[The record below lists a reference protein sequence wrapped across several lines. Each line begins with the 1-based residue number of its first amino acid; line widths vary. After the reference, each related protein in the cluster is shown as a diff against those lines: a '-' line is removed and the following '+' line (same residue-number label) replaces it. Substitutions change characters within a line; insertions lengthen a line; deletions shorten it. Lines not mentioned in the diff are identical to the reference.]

1 MNVFIWILQGV
12 LAAIFL
18 FAGVMKATRP
28 KSQLQSQMPWVEDF
42 SPAVV
47 TFIGTVEILAAIGL
61 VLPAALD
68 IAPILTPIAAT
79 GLCVQMVLA
88 AATHARR
95 KEPQAIVVNAVLF
108 VIAAVIAWARFGP
121 YSF

>member
-1 MNVFIWILQGV
+1 LNVFIWILQGV
-12 LAAIFL
+12 LAAVFL

-42 SPAVV
+42 SPGVV
-47 TFIGTVEILAAIGL
+47 KFIGTVEILAAIGL

-88 AATHARR
+88 AETHVRR
-95 KEPQAIVVNAVLF
+95 KEPQAIVVNAVLL

>member
-12 LAAIFL
+12 LAAVFL

-42 SPAVV
+42 SPGVV
-47 TFIGTVEILAAIGL
+47 KFIGTVEILAAIGL

-88 AATHARR
+88 AATHTRR